1 MCTHSCL
8 HMAGK
13 MLSEEGMEE
22 SPKKKK
28 IKQMLLLNALP
39 SVPLALKYKIA
50 LWTSPSHYFFFFFS
64 FYASPCH
71 LSLIPSPLSLRNQI
85 SV

>member
-13 MLSEEGMEE
+13 MVSEEGMEE
-22 SPKKKK
+22 SPKKKKKK

-50 LWTSPSHYFFFFFS
+50 LWTSPSHYFFFFFH
-64 FYASPCH
+64 FMLLLVIC
-71 LSLIPSPLSLRNQI
+71 LLSPLLYLSETK
-85 SV
+85 